1 MGAPVSGTAQC
12 EENIEHPTSNSEH
25 RIAGPFCMKQFL
37 VTVPRNLMGCFT
49 GWRIVWHVVA
59 ILLTLIL
66 VMSGFD
72 WRWFLATRNPALR
85 SWMWPA
91 VGIGALLP
99 LALPLVLLI
108 VGFII
113 QNSRTILAG
122 WAVGQAELLGVF
134 VTVVYKAVTGRV
146 HPAHSVGA
154 DISHVFRFGWMR
166 GGVFWGWPSSHT
178 AIAFAMAVTVFTLCP
193 KRRWLGWVA
202 ILYAGYVGLG
212 VSMTIHW
219 FSDFAAGAIIGS
231 VIGAVV
237 GKGFG
242 KTSNIQHPTLNS
254 DKSRAGIR

>member
-1 MGAPVSGTAQC
+1 
-12 EENIEHPTSNSEH
+12 
-25 RIAGPFCMKQFL
+25 MKQFL
-37 VTVPRNLMGCFT
+37 VTVPRNLIGCFT
-49 GWRIVWHVVA
+49 GWRIVWHVIA
-59 ILLTLIL
+59 ILLTVIL

-72 WRWFLATRNPALR
+72 WRWFLATRNPAFR

-91 VGIGALLP
+91 VHIGGLLP
-99 LALPLVLLI
+99 LALPLFLLI
-108 VGFII
+108 VVFII
-113 QNSRTILAG
+113 QSSRTILAG
-122 WAVGQAELLGVF
+122 WAVGQAALLGSLISSA
-134 VTVVYKAVTGRV
+134 YKAFTGRV

-178 AIAFAMAVTVFTLCP
+178 TIAFAMAVTVFTLCP
-193 KRRWLGWVA
+193 KQRWLGWMA
-202 ILYAGYVGLG
+202 ILYACYVGLG

-242 KTSNIQHPTLNS
+242 ETSNIQHSTPNS
-254 DKSRAGIR
+254 DKSRAGIQ